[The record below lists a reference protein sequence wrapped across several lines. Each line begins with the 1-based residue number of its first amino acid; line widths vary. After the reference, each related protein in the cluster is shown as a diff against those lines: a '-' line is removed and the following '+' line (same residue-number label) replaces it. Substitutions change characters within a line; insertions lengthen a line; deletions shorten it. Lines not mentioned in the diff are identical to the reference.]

1 MTNQTELT
9 TTTMTQSNTQNTD
22 DRATDLERRS
32 EIVFVT
38 DAQDC
43 NPNGNPKGENRPR
56 IDPVTQQC
64 VVTDVRLKR
73 YLRDQLNDDG
83 HGIFVKT
90 MGNASSRAALAL
102 DRLRDVEEIEEP
114 EDLEQLEDIHREFLN
129 QSSDVRYFGA
139 TLSFNKDPEDELH
152 AAVKTQFEGANYTGP
167 VQFSPAR
174 SLNAVET
181 NEEYDTLTSVIAT
194 QEEKSTGGYGLDD
207 NRIKYG
213 IFPFHG
219 LVDEHGATNTHLS
232 ASDVERLDTL
242 CWRALKNQTI
252 SRSKLGQEP
261 RLYVRVEYDTE
272 GYHLGDLHHGVQLD
286 PDESKPDAEL
296 RTVNDAY
303 LDVSD
308 LIERLGDHAE
318 HIHTVHTVG
327 SDRLQI
333 TDGETVLGTAADF
346 PDHLESETSL
356 DVHSVD
362 VYEEFGKTLPTND
375 GTA

>member
-1 MTNQTELT
+1 MTDQTELSKS
-9 TTTMTQSNTQNTD
+9 TMTQTD
-22 DRATDLERRS
+22 THDAGDHSTDLERRS

-73 YLRDQLNDDG
+73 YLRDQLNADG
-83 HGIFVKT
+83 HGVFVKT
-90 MGNASSRAALAL
+90 MGDASSRAALAL
-102 DRLRDVEEIEEP
+102 DRLRDVEEIDEP
-114 EDLEQLEDIHREFLN
+114 EDLDEIEDIHRDFLN
-129 QSSDVRYFGA
+129 NASDVRYFGA

-152 AAVKTQFEGANYTGP
+152 AAVKSQFEGANYTGP

-181 NEEYDTLTSVIAT
+181 NEEFDTLTSVIAT
-194 QEEKSTGGYGLDD
+194 QEEKTTGGYGLDD

-219 LVDEHGATNTHLS
+219 LVDEHGATNTRLS
-232 ASDVERLDTL
+232 SADVERLDTL

-261 RLYVRVEYDTE
+261 RLYIRVEYETE
-272 GYHLGDLHHGVQLD
+272 GYHVGDLHHGVQLD
-286 PDESKPDAEL
+286 TDRSKPDAEL

-303 LDVSD
+303 MDVSD
-308 LIERLGDHAE
+308 LTERLKDHAK
-318 HIHTVHTVG
+318 HIHSVHTVG
-327 SDRLQI
+327 SEQLRI
-333 TDGETVLGTAADF
+333 TDGENVLGTAADF
-346 PDHLESETSL
+346 PDHLEAQTDL
-356 DVHSVD
+356 NVHPVD
-362 VYEEFGKTLPTND
+362 VYEEFNKTLPNND

>member
-1 MTNQTELT
+1 MTDQTELSKS
-9 TTTMTQSNTQNTD
+9 TMTQTDTHDAD
-22 DRATDLERRS
+22 DRSTDLERRS

-73 YLRDQLNDDG
+73 YLRDQLNADG
-83 HGIFVKT
+83 HGVFVKT
-90 MGNASSRAALAL
+90 MGDASSRAALAL
-102 DRLRDVEEIEEP
+102 DRLRDVEEIDEP
-114 EDLEQLEDIHREFLN
+114 EDLDEIEDIHREFLN
-129 QSSDVRYFGA
+129 NASDVRYFGA

-152 AAVKTQFEGANYTGP
+152 AAVKSQFEGANYTGP

-181 NEEYDTLTSVIAT
+181 NEEFDTLTSVIAT
-194 QEEKSTGGYGLDD
+194 QEEKTTGGYGLDD

-219 LVDEHGATNTHLS
+219 LVDEHGATNTRLS
-232 ASDVERLDTL
+232 FADVERLDTL

-261 RLYVRVEYDTE
+261 RLYIRVEYETE
-272 GYHLGDLHHGVQLD
+272 GYHVGDLHHGVQLD
-286 PDESKPDAEL
+286 TDRSKPDAEL

-303 LDVSD
+303 LNVSD
-308 LIERLGDHAE
+308 LTKRLKDHAK
-318 HIHTVHTVG
+318 HIHSVHTVG
-327 SDRLQI
+327 SEQLRI

-346 PDHLESETSL
+346 PDHLEAQTDL
-356 DVHSVD
+356 DVHPVD
-362 VYEEFGKTLPTND
+362 VYEEFNKTLPNND

>member
-1 MTNQTELT
+1 MSNQTQSIMSQTDT
-9 TTTMTQSNTQNTD
+9 TDAD
-22 DRATDLERRS
+22 DTDLERRS

-73 YLRDQLNDDG
+73 YLRDQLEDDE
-83 HGIFVKT
+83 HGVFVKT
-90 MGNASSRAALAL
+90 MGDASSRAALAL
-102 DRLRDVEEIEEP
+102 DRLRDVEKLDDP
-114 EDLEQLEDIHREFLN
+114 EDLDEIDDIHREFLDHA
-129 QSSDVRYFGA
+129 SDVRYFGA

-152 AAVKTQFEGANYTGP
+152 AAVKDRFEGANYTGP

-181 NEEYDTLTSVIAT
+181 NEEFDTLTSVIAT
-194 QEEKSTGGYGLDD
+194 QEEKTTGGYGLDD

-219 LVDEHGATNTHLS
+219 LVDENGAANTRLS
-232 ASDVERLDTL
+232 ATDVERLDTL

-261 RLYVRVEYDTE
+261 RLYVRVEYETD
-272 GYHLGDLHHGVQLD
+272 GYHVGDLHHGISLD
-286 PDESKPDAEL
+286 ADRSKPEDEL
-296 RTVNDAY
+296 RTVNDVY
-303 LDVSD
+303 LDIGD
-308 LIERLGDHAE
+308 LVERLDEHDK
-318 HIHTVHTVG
+318 HIHTVHAVG
-327 SDRLQI
+327 SDRLRI

-346 PDHLESETSL
+346 PAHLEDETDL
-356 DVHSVD
+356 DMDSISVYD
-362 VYEEFGKTLPTND
+362 DFEDTLPPND

>member
-1 MTNQTELT
+1 MTDQTELT
-9 TTTMTQSNTQNTD
+9 KSTMNQSDTSDGD
-22 DRATDLERRS
+22 DRSTGLERRS

-83 HGIFVKT
+83 HGVFVKT
-90 MGNASSRAALAL
+90 MGDASSRAALAL
-102 DRLRDVEEIEEP
+102 DRLRDVEEIDEP
-114 EDLEQLEDIHREFLN
+114 EDLDEIEDIHRAFLHH
-129 QSSDVRYFGA
+129 SSDVRYFGA

-194 QEEKSTGGYGLDD
+194 QEEKTTGGYGLDD

-232 ASDVERLDTL
+232 ATDVKRLDTL
-242 CWRALKNQTI
+242 CWRSLKNQTI

-261 RLYVRVEYDTE
+261 RLYVRVEYNTE
-272 GYHLGDLHHGVQLD
+272 GYHIGDLHHGVGLD
-286 PDESKPDAEL
+286 SDRSKPEAEL

-308 LIERLGDHAE
+308 LTARLIDHAP

-327 SDRLQI
+327 SEQLQI

-346 PDHLESETSL
+346 PDHLKAQTDL

-362 VYEEFGKTLPTND
+362 VYEEFGETLPDND
-375 GTA
+375 GSA

>member
-1 MTNQTELT
+1 MTDQTELT
-9 TTTMTQSNTQNTD
+9 NSTMTQSDTADGD
-22 DRATDLERRS
+22 DRSTDLERRS

-64 VVTDVRLKR
+64 VITDVRLKR
-73 YLRDQLNDDG
+73 YLRDQLNADK
-83 HGIFVKT
+83 HGVFVKT
-90 MGNASSRAALAL
+90 MGDASSRAALAL
-102 DRLRDVEEIEEP
+102 DRLRDVEEIDEP
-114 EDLEQLEDIHREFLN
+114 EDLDEIKDIHRAFLN
-129 QSSDVRYFGA
+129 HSSDVRYFGA

-194 QEEKSTGGYGLDD
+194 QEEKTTGGYGLDD

-219 LVDEHGATNTHLS
+219 LVDEHGAANTHLS
-232 ASDVERLDTL
+232 ATDVERLDTL

-272 GYHLGDLHHGVQLD
+272 GYHVGDLHHGVRLD
-286 PDESKPDAEL
+286 MDRSKPEAEL
-296 RTVNDAY
+296 RTVNDAC

-308 LIERLGDHAE
+308 LTEQLREHAG

-327 SDRLQI
+327 SEQLQI

-346 PDHLESETSL
+346 PDHLKSQSNL
-356 DVHSVD
+356 DVHPVD
-362 VYEEFGKTLPTND
+362 VYEEFGETLPDND
-375 GTA
+375 GPA

>member
-1 MTNQTELT
+1 MTDQTELSKS
-9 TTTMTQSNTQNTD
+9 MTQSETHDTD
-22 DRATDLERRS
+22 NRSTDLERRS
-32 EIVFVT
+32 EIVFVI

-73 YLRDQLNDDG
+73 YLRDQLNADG
-83 HGIFVKT
+83 HGVFVKT
-90 MGNASSRAALAL
+90 MGDASSRAALAL

-114 EDLEQLEDIHREFLN
+114 EDLDEIEDIHREFLN
-129 QSSDVRYFGA
+129 RASDVRYFGA

-152 AAVKTQFEGANYTGP
+152 AAVKSQFEGANYTGP

-194 QEEKSTGGYGLDD
+194 QEEKTTGGYGLDD

-219 LVDEHGATNTHLS
+219 LVDEHGATNTRLS
-232 ASDVERLDTL
+232 SADVERLDTL

-261 RLYVRVEYDTE
+261 RLYIRVEYETE
-272 GYHLGDLHHGVQLD
+272 GYHVGDLHHGVQLD
-286 PDESKPDAEL
+286 TDRSKPDAEL

-303 LDVSD
+303 MDVSD
-308 LIERLGDHAE
+308 LTERLKNHAK
-318 HIHTVHTVG
+318 HIHSVHTVG
-327 SDRLQI
+327 SEQLRI
-333 TDGETVLGTAADF
+333 TDGKTVLGTAADF
-346 PDHLESETSL
+346 PDHLEAETDL
-356 DVHSVD
+356 DVHPVD
-362 VYEEFGKTLPTND
+362 VYEEFNKTLPNND

>member
-1 MTNQTELT
+1 MTDQTKLPES
-9 TTTMTQSNTQNTD
+9 TMTQSETQDTD
-22 DRATDLERRS
+22 DRSTDLERRS
-32 EIVFVT
+32 EIVFVI

-64 VVTDVRLKR
+64 VITDVRLKR
-73 YLRDQLNDDG
+73 YLRDQLNADE
-83 HGIFVKT
+83 HGVFVKT
-90 MGNASSRAALAL
+90 MGDASSRAALAL
-102 DRLRDVEEIEEP
+102 DRLRDVEKIDEP
-114 EDLEQLEDIHREFLN
+114 EDLDEIEDIHREFLDHA
-129 QSSDVRYFGA
+129 SDVRYFGA

-152 AAVKTQFEGANYTGP
+152 AAVKSQFEGTNYTGP

-181 NEEYDTLTSVIAT
+181 NEEFDTLTSVIAT
-194 QEEKSTGGYGLDD
+194 QEEKTTGGYGLDD

-219 LVDEHGATNTHLS
+219 LVDEHGATNTRLS
-232 ASDVERLDTL
+232 AADVERLDTL
-242 CWRALKNQTI
+242 CWRAVKNQTI

-261 RLYVRVEYDTE
+261 RLYVRVEYETE
-272 GYHLGDLHHGVQLD
+272 GYHVGDLHHGVQLD
-286 PDESKPDAEL
+286 TDRSKPDAEL

-303 LDVSD
+303 VDVSD
-308 LIERLGDHAE
+308 LTKRLRDHAKHIHSVHIVGSERL
-318 HIHTVHTVG
+318 
-327 SDRLQI
+327 RI

-346 PDHLESETSL
+346 PGHLEAETDL
-356 DVHSVD
+356 DVHPVD
-362 VYEEFGKTLPTND
+362 VYEEFSETLPNND

>member
-1 MTNQTELT
+1 MTEQTQLNES
-9 TTTMTQSNTQNTD
+9 TMSQTDTQAMDETGTE
-22 DRATDLERRS
+22 LERRS
-32 EIVFVT
+32 EILFVT

-73 YLRDQLNDDG
+73 YLRDQLNADG
-83 HGIFVKT
+83 HGVYVKT
-90 MGNASSRAALAL
+90 MGDASSRAALAL
-102 DRLRDVEEIEEP
+102 DRLRDVEEIDEP
-114 EDLEQLEDIHREFLN
+114 EDLEEIEDIHREFLRTA
-129 QSSDVRYFGA
+129 SDVRYFGA

-152 AAVKTQFEGANYTGP
+152 AAVKAQFEGANYTGP

-194 QEEKSTGGYGLDD
+194 QEEKTTGGYGLDD

-219 LVDEHGATNTHLS
+219 LVDENGATNTRLS
-232 ASDVERLDTL
+232 TTDIERLDTL

-261 RLYVRVEYDTE
+261 RLYVRVEYDTG
-272 GYHLGDLHHGVQLD
+272 GYHIGDLHHGVSLD
-286 PDESKPDAEL
+286 TDRSKPDAEL

-308 LIERLGDHAE
+308 LTDRLRDHSE
-318 HIHTVHTVG
+318 HVHTVHVVG
-327 SDRLQI
+327 SDRLRL

-346 PDHLESETSL
+346 PAHLEAETDL
-356 DVHSVD
+356 NVHPVD
-362 VYEEFGKTLPTND
+362 VYEEFGETLPNND
-375 GTA
+375 GAA

>member
-1 MTNQTELT
+1 MDQTDLT
-9 TTTMTQSNTQNTD
+9 DAGDASD
-22 DRATDLERRS
+22 DTSTDLERRS

-73 YLRDQLNDDG
+73 YLRDQLHADR
-83 HGIFVKT
+83 HGVFVKT
-90 MGNASSRAALAL
+90 PGEEAASRMELAL
-102 DRLRDVEEIEEP
+102 DLFDEIEDEDDL
-114 EDLEQLEDIHREFLN
+114 EDLDDIRREFL
-129 QSSDVRYFGA
+129 DRAADIRYFGA
-139 TLSFNKDPEDELH
+139 TLSFNKDPDSELH
-152 AAVKTQFEGANYTGP
+152 QEIIERFPSALTGP

-181 NEEYDTLTSVIAT
+181 NEEFDTLTSVIAT
-194 QEEKSTGGYGLDD
+194 QEEKTTGGYGLDD
-207 NRIKYG
+207 DRIKYG

-219 LVDEHGATNTHLS
+219 LVDENGAANTHLS
-232 ASDVERLDTL
+232 AEDVERLDTL

-261 RLYVRVEYDTE
+261 RLYARIEYETD
-272 GYHLGDLHHGVQLD
+272 GYHVGDLHHGISLD
-286 PDESKPDAEL
+286 ADRSKPEDEL

-303 LDVSD
+303 LDVGG
-308 LIERLGDHAE
+308 LIERLDEYSE
-318 HIHTVHTVG
+318 HIHTVYAVG
-327 SDRLQI
+327 SDRLRI

-346 PDHLESETSL
+346 PAYLKDETDL
-356 DVHSVD
+356 DVHPVN
-362 VYEEFGKTLPTND
+362 VYSEFEDTLPPND
-375 GTA
+375 GAT

>member
-1 MTNQTELT
+1 MSDESKQSRHMSGTDTTNG
-9 TTTMTQSNTQNTD
+9 D
-22 DRATDLERRS
+22 DTGTDLERRS

-73 YLRDQLNDDG
+73 YLRDQLNADS
-83 HGIFVKT
+83 HGVFVKT
-90 MGNASSRAALAL
+90 LGDASSRAGLAL
-102 DRLRDVEEIEEP
+102 DRLRDVDEINDP
-114 EDLEQLEDIHREFLN
+114 EDLDEIDDIHREFLDN
-129 QSSDVRYFGA
+129 ASDVRYFGA

-152 AAVKTQFEGANYTGP
+152 AAVKDRFEGANYTGP

-174 SLNAVET
+174 SLNAVEP

-194 QEEKSTGGYGLDD
+194 QEEKTTGGYGLDD

-219 LVDEHGATNTHLS
+219 LVDENGAANTQLTQR
-232 ASDVERLDTL
+232 DVKRLDTL

-261 RLYVRVEYDTE
+261 RLYVRVEYETD
-272 GYHLGDLHHGVQLD
+272 GYHVGDLHHSISLD
-286 PDESKPDAEL
+286 TDRSKPDAEL

-303 LDVSD
+303 LDVGN
-308 LIERLGDHAE
+308 LIERLDVHSE
-318 HIHTVHTVG
+318 HIHAVHTVG
-327 SDRLQI
+327 SDRLR
-333 TDGETVLGTAADF
+333 TSDGETILGTAADF
-346 PDHLESETSL
+346 PTDLENETTGL
-356 DVHSVD
+356 NVHSVN
-362 VYEEFGKTLPTND
+362 VYDEFEDTLPSND
-375 GTA
+375 GGA

>member
-1 MTNQTELT
+1 MSDQTQPTKPTMSQTDT
-9 TTTMTQSNTQNTD
+9 TDMD
-22 DRATDLERRS
+22 DANLERRS

-73 YLRDQLNDDG
+73 YLRDQLEDDE
-83 HGIFVKT
+83 HGVFVKT
-90 MGNASSRAALAL
+90 MGDASSRAALAL
-102 DRLRDVEEIEEP
+102 DRLRDVEEIDDP
-114 EDLEQLEDIHREFLN
+114 EDLDEIDDIHREFLDHA
-129 QSSDVRYFGA
+129 SDVRYFGA
-139 TLSFNKDPEDELH
+139 TLSFNKDPEDALH
-152 AAVKTQFEGANYTGP
+152 AAVKERFEGANYTGP

-181 NEEYDTLTSVIAT
+181 NEEFDTLTSVIAT
-194 QEEKSTGGYGLDD
+194 QEEKTTGGYGLDD

-219 LVDEHGATNTHLS
+219 LVDENGAANTRLTPT
-232 ASDVERLDTL
+232 DVKRLDTL

-261 RLYVRVEYDTE
+261 RLYVRVEYETD
-272 GYHLGDLHHGVQLD
+272 GYHVGDLHHGISLD
-286 PDESKPDAEL
+286 TDRSKRDAEL
-296 RTVNDAY
+296 RTVNDVS
-303 LDVSD
+303 LDVGD
-308 LIERLGDHAE
+308 LIERLDAHAE
-318 HIHTVHTVG
+318 HIHAVHAVG
-327 SDRLQI
+327 SDRLRI

-346 PDHLESETSL
+346 PAYLEDETDL
-356 DVHSVD
+356 DVDSVN
-362 VYEEFGKTLPTND
+362 VYDDFESTLPPTD

>member
-1 MTNQTELT
+1 MTDQTELPKS
-9 TTTMTQSNTQNTD
+9 TMTQSETHDTD
-22 DRATDLERRS
+22 DRSTDLERRS
-32 EIVFVT
+32 EIVFVI

-73 YLRDQLNDDG
+73 YLRDQLNADG
-83 HGIFVKT
+83 HGVFVKT
-90 MGNASSRAALAL
+90 MGDASSRAALAL
-102 DRLRDVEEIEEP
+102 DRLRDVEDIDEP
-114 EDLEQLEDIHREFLN
+114 EDLDEIEDIHREFLYHA
-129 QSSDVRYFGA
+129 SDVRYFGA

-152 AAVKTQFEGANYTGP
+152 AAVKSQFQGANYTGP

-194 QEEKSTGGYGLDD
+194 QEEKTTGGYGLDD

-219 LVDEHGATNTHLS
+219 LVDEHGASNTRLS
-232 ASDVERLDTL
+232 KTDVERLDTL

-261 RLYVRVEYDTE
+261 RLYMRVEYETE
-272 GYHLGDLHHGVQLD
+272 GYHVGDLHHGVRLD
-286 PDESKPDAEL
+286 TDRSKPDAEL

-303 LDVSD
+303 VDVSD
-308 LIERLGDHAE
+308 LTERLRDHSK
-318 HIHTVHTVG
+318 HIHSVHTVG
-327 SDRLQI
+327 SDQLRI

-346 PDHLESETSL
+346 PDHLEAKTDL
-356 DVHSVD
+356 DVHPVD
-362 VYEEFGKTLPTND
+362 VYEEFSETLPNND